1 MRTNLLKSVRIRE
14 GLTQKKIAEIIEIS
28 PTSYSKKESG
38 LVDFS
43 LTEISKIINICNLT
57 VDEMI
62 EIFFDVKVEFSSSKC
77 S

>member
-62 EIFFDVKVEFSSSKC
+62 EIFFDGKVEFSSCGC

>member
-62 EIFFDVKVEFSSSKC
+62 EIFFDGKVEFSSSKC

>member
-57 VDEMI
+57 VDEMV
-62 EIFFDVKVEFSSSKC
+62 EIFFDGKVEFSSSKC

>member
-43 LTEISKIINICNLT
+43 LTEISKICNLT

-62 EIFFDVKVEFSSSKC
+62 EIFFDGKVEFSSSKC